1 MAGPYIAEAADLV
14 AGKPPYGTGQ
24 CVELVRDLTGAP
36 NHQLWHEGAKLAD
49 AIWAMNGIAK
59 GTAIATFINGIYPS
73 LPTGNHAAIY
83 VSAAAD
89 FSSVVVFDQWLG
101 QPPHLRTLSFN
112 RPDGSSIVNRAEA
125 FSIIL

>member
-1 MAGPYIAEAADLV
+1 MAGPYIAKAADLV
-14 AGKPPYGTGQ
+14 ARSAPFGTGQ

-36 NHQLWHEGAKLAD
+36 NHQLWCEGAKLAD
-49 AIWAMNGIAK
+49 AIRAMNGIAK

-73 LPTGNHAAIY
+73 LQTGNHAAIY

-89 FSSVVVFDQWLG
+89 FSSVVVLDQWLG
-101 QPPHLRTLSFN
+101 RPPDFRTLYFN
-112 RPDGSSIVNRAEA
+112 RPGEHPIVDRAEA